1 MNKIGFEDL
10 EPYKTAWF
18 SKSMKKMFLPL
29 FDLEPYKTAWF
40 SKTESL

>member
-18 SKSMKKMFLPL
+18 SKKNAVRNEGLP
-29 FDLEPYKTAWF
+29 DLEPYKTAWF
-40 SKTESL
+40 SKYRF